1 MFFNIFSS
9 AFPPPCFLPTFFQLL
24 CQPSGSEFLCNLSAC
39 CTSCLTMLH
48 LWFYYIAAKDL
59 WPSRLFAS
67 CDRNLQPAAAV
78 CRLPLPLLL
87 PPRQI
92 YGRQRQTANCDLR
105 QRCANKLLELISATE
120 AQAAA
125 AAPEEVEVDAKKQR
139 SCNVSCSLRQE
150 EKPTTHHTHKTNLGK
165 VHKLYGPLA
174 GQHKS
179 FY

>member
-1 MFFNIFSS
+1 MRPRIYGPAVYLQVVTETCNRL
-9 AFPPPCFLPTFFQLL
+9 LP
-24 CQPSGSEFLCNLSAC
+24 
-39 CTSCLTMLH
+39 
-48 LWFYYIAAKDL
+48 
-59 WPSRLFAS
+59 
-67 CDRNLQPAAAV
+67 
-78 CRLPLPLLL
+78 L

-92 YGRQRQTANCDLR
+92 YGRQRQTANCDLS

-125 AAPEEVEVDAKKQR
+125 AAPEEAQVDAKKAEELQR
-139 SCNVSCSLRQE
+139 QQNGKKSQQ
-150 EKPTTHHTHKTNLGK
+150 HMHKTHLGK